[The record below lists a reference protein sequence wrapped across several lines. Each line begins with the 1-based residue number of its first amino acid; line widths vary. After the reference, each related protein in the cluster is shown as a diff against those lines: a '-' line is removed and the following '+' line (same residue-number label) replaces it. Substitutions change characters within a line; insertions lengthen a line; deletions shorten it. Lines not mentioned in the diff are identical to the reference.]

1 VEPLSLRDEYQYQ
14 LVILE
19 WDGGGTRVADVS
31 QPAHDR
37 SRRFVRSKKDTGCP
51 NFLNQFGSDHVLGAL
66 PGRNAIGS
74 GKLHARGVRVV
85 SYSMAVEVGARMRT
99 KVHQKVWPQVHG
111 EIMRG
116 LHREHAQEQSVDGTA
131 DQQSSSAIGPASR
144 EKKKGKT
151 SHCNL

>member
-1 VEPLSLRDEYQYQ
+1 M
-14 LVILE
+14 VILE

-37 SRRFVRSKKDTGCP
+37 SRRFVRSKQDTGCP

-85 SYSMAVEVGARMRT
+85 SYSMSTSLTYLFHQLLLVLVHAPDVRCCLFVFMGAT
-99 KVHQKVWPQVHG
+99 NSAFDPTTN
-111 EIMRG
+111 G
-116 LHREHAQEQSVDGTA
+116 LHACGTR
-131 DQQSSSAIGPASR
+131 DDTLSSSVESLL
-144 EKKKGKT
+144 
-151 SHCNL
+151 S